1 MSDETADRQAIYE
14 LLANYGHILDDVAHH
29 RYPEIFVE
37 DVVFDM
43 SAFGQPNL
51 NSRAEIAATFQGRNV
66 YGHLTTNIVIEELGH
81 DSAQVHSKFIGFG
94 NDGNILTGDYFDVV
108 VRTDAGWRLKI
119 RKAVPRVPRVLADG

>member
-29 RYPEIFVE
+29 RYPEIFTE

-43 SAFGQPNL
+43 SAYGQANL

-66 YGHLTTNIVIEELGH
+66 FGHLTTNIVIEELAR
-81 DSAQVHSKFIGFG
+81 DSAQVHSKYIAFA
-94 NDGNILTGDYFDVV
+94 NDGGIQTGDYFDFV
-108 VRTDAGWRLKI
+108 VRTDAGWRLKV
-119 RKAVPRVPRVLADG
+119 RKAVPRTPRVFADT